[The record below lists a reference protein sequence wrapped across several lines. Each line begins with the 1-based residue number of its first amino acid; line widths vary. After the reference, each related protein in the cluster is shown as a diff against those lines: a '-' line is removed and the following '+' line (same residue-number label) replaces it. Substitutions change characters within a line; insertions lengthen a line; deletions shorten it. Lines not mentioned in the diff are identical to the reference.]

1 MASEGICL
9 RSHNFA
15 PFLLS
20 TFTFAQGRSCPESP
34 FEDLNMMGTKRLDPA
49 ARSLGLKSICTF
61 DGHSV
66 ALGLASIA
74 LAVFHPLA
82 SDHGAQ
88 PRLLSP
94 VCHLGYFVSAGHYS
108 EVAGL
113 RAQLTK
119 H

>member
-49 ARSLGLKSICTF
+49 ARSLGLKSIRTF
-61 DGHSV
+61 DRHGV
-66 ALGLASIA
+66 TLGQSSIA
-74 LAVFHPLA
+74 PAVFYPLA
-82 SDHGAQ
+82 SDLRAQ
-88 PRLLSP
+88 PRLWLL
-94 VCHLGYFVSAGHYS
+94 VYHLGFFVSAGHYS